1 LTCHIRASFNKACD
15 HFRDLKAMAQ
25 YSVIAE
31 EEADYPYLC
40 RDSYRYA
47 KRRRAD
53 AAAAGERP
61 LVLTNVR

>member
-1 LTCHIRASFNKACD
+1 MT
-15 HFRDLKAMAQ
+15 Q

-31 EEADYPYLC
+31 EASDSPYLC

-47 KRRRAD
+47 KRMRAD